1 MCLCIYTYGLCN
13 PVWIY
18 RRKINNMM
26 KTLLE
31 MTVLLTRKI
40 LLLLLT
46 TGVEVD
52 LAPRARVALTLM
64 QAFWSNFRFSYKI

>member
-1 MCLCIYTYGLCN
+1 MDLQKENKLYDMI
-13 PVWIY
+13 
-18 RRKINNMM
+18 

-31 MTVLLTRKI
+31 MTVLLTHKT